1 MKVGD
6 GMLSKKEKAGNAEI
20 LRNTDIFANMS
31 DETESILC
39 ALTETVFSAGET
51 IVDAENFDSFR
62 GLGVLLSGKA
72 CVYGKGRD
80 KQVLLNR
87 LGESDI
93 FGAATVFFSER
104 EAVSTVSAKTKCRIL
119 FIERRVLETV
129 MKNDFAV
136 ASAYIAFL
144 SEKICFLNRKISGFT
159 AKSADSALAG
169 HLLRAADENGELAVN
184 MSRIAS
190 TLDIGRTTLYR
201 AVDVLKE
208 EGAIA
213 YDGKKM
219 RILDREIL
227 EQRVKS

>member
-1 MKVGD
+1 MKAGD
-6 GMLSKKEKAGNAEI
+6 EMLSKKEKEGKTEI
-20 LRNTDIFANMS
+20 LRNTDIFADMS
-31 DETESILC
+31 EETESVLC
-39 ALTETVFSAGET
+39 TLPETVFSAGET
-51 IVDAENFDSFR
+51 IVDAEDFDSFR

-119 FIERRVLETV
+119 FIERSVLETI

-169 HLLRAADENGELAVN
+169 YLLRAADENGELAVN

-201 AVDVLKE
+201 AVDLLKA

-219 RILDREIL
+219 RILEREIL

>member
-1 MKVGD
+1 MKVGE
-6 GMLSKKEKAGNAEI
+6 GMLPKKENESKALI
-20 LRNTDIFANMS
+20 LRKTDIFANMS
-31 DETESILC
+31 DETEKTLA
-39 ALTETVFSAGET
+39 ALDETAFSAGET
-51 IVDAENFDSFR
+51 IVDADDFGSFK

-72 CVYGKGRD
+72 CVYGKGSDRP
-80 KQVLLNR
+80 VLLNR
-87 LGESDI
+87 LEEADV

-119 FIERRVLETV
+119 FIEREILETV

-144 SEKICFLNRKISGFT
+144 SEKICFLNRKITGFT

-169 HLLRAADENGELAVN
+169 HLLRSADENGELAVN
-184 MSRIAS
+184 MSRVAS
-190 TLDIGRTTLYR
+190 TLGIGRTTLYR
-201 AVDVLKE
+201 AVELLKTD
-208 EGAIA
+208 GAIA

-227 EQRVKS
+227 AQRSKS